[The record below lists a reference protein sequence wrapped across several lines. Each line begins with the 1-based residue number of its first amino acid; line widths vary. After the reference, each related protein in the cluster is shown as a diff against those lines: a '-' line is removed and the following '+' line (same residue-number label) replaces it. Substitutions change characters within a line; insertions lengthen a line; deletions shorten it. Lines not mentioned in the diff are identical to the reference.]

1 MSSTVI
7 TNPAVRPV
15 IIALQGVIY
24 LATYAARGF
33 YIPFIGLY
41 LLSIGFSPVEIG
53 LLTGISALARLIVVP
68 AYSAMVDRRGVH
80 RKLLATQIA
89 ATGIFSLGLVLW
101 IQKPWIS
108 IVYIARD
115 AVDTPGAAL
124 MSQLTI
130 TGHRERGA
138 SMFGK
143 LRALGSLGWGLS
155 TIVSGALIATGGY
168 ALLMILSGV
177 LNLAILPF
185 TFAFPERTASTN
197 SRLDKP
203 PKRLPVFWL
212 IMASNFMFYVGMNAM
227 GLFMFIYFKD
237 YLGADDSMVGLLAA
251 LLGIFE
257 IPWMIWI
264 RHLYNR
270 MSTRTALMIGIAGQ
284 AVFTV
289 CVALLLDTT
298 LLFPLVAARGV
309 FYALQNISQTV
320 IVNEISHPANVA
332 TNQAITWVTMPALA
346 SILFNP
352 LAGWLYEQGQGR
364 LLFAL
369 AALVMLFGSLLLVY
383 GRDMIANARDQRL
396 PLHVN

>member
-1 MSSTVI
+1 MSSAAI
-7 TNPAVRPV
+7 THPAVRPA
-15 IIALQGVIY
+15 ITAWQGVIY
-24 LATYAARGF
+24 VATYASRGF
-33 YIPFIGLY
+33 YMPFIGLY
-41 LLSIGFSPVEIG
+41 LLSVGFTPVEIG
-53 LLTGISALARLIVVP
+53 LLTGVSALVRLVVVP
-68 AYSAMVDRRGVH
+68 AYSAMVDRRGAH
-80 RKLLATQIA
+80 RKLLISQIA

-101 IQKPWIS
+101 LDKLWMS
-108 IVYIARD
+108 SMYIARD
-115 AVDTPGAAL
+115 SVDTPGAAL
-124 MSQLTI
+124 MAQLTI
-130 TGHRERGA
+130 TSHRERGA
-138 SMFGK
+138 SMYGK
-143 LRALGSLGWGLS
+143 LRALGSLGWGMS
-155 TIVSGALIATGGY
+155 TIISGALIATGGY
-168 ALLMILSGV
+168 ALLMILSGI
-177 LNLAILPF
+177 LNLLVLPF
-185 TFAFPERTASTN
+185 TRAFPERTASTN
-197 SRLDKP
+197 SRLEKP
-203 PKRLPVFWL
+203 PKRLPAFWI

-227 GLFMFIYFKD
+227 GLFMFIYFRD

-251 LLGIFE
+251 MLGLFE

-264 RHLYNR
+264 RHIYTR

-284 AVFTV
+284 AIFTV
-289 CVALLLDTT
+289 CVALLSGTT
-298 LLFPLVAARGV
+298 LLFPLIIARGV

-383 GRDMIANARDQRL
+383 GRDMIAHARDQRL